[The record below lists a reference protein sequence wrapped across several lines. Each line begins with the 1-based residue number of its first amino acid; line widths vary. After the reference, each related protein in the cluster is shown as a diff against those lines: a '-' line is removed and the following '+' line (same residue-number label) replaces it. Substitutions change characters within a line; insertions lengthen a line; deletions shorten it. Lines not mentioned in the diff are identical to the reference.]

1 MTSFM
6 DEPEDQK
13 ISYITT
19 GMITNESAR
28 DFEHGAD
35 DTVVAL
41 LADGLLVDEGILSSG
56 SFLLSLLRLAL
67 S

>member
-1 MTSFM
+1 M
-6 DEPEDQK
+6 DEPEDQSK
-13 ISYITT
+13 ITYITT

-41 LADGLLVDEGILSSG
+41 LADCLLVDEGTLSSG

>member
-1 MTSFM
+1 M